1 MLNFDLTDYSR
12 CQNNIS
18 ARKTVKR
25 MSRMLD
31 VVFILGQNV
40 DPMNLTMRDLAQG
53 FREKIELRVPVAAF
67 FHVGINA
74 CVENENEQN
83 TQYAKIYQFY
93 T

>member
-1 MLNFDLTDYSR
+1 
-12 CQNNIS
+12 
-18 ARKTVKR
+18 